1 MDQKEM
7 LYLVIGA
14 GVLYYLYTQSAS
26 AQATAATQ
34 AALNAN
40 ALNANNTV
48 TNTAQIANAAT
59 GIGTDLSNI
68 FSAWS

>member
-1 MDQKEM
+1 MNQKETLM
-7 LYLVIGA
+7 LVIGA

-26 AQATAATQ
+26 AQSTAAAQ

-48 TNTAQIANAAT
+48 ANTAQIANAAG

-68 FSAWS
+68 VSAWS